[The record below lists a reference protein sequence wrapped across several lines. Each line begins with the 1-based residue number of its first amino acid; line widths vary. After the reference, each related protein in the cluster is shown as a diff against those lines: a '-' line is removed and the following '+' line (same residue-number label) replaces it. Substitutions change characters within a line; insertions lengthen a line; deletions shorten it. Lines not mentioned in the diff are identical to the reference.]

1 MSIFEWSSVFWQEP
15 RGGRVIWTLRLGEGT
30 GQRLKELKWH
40 ADSVILL
47 QKALLYPHTILGTSC
62 RGGGVELPVLP
73 TVRLCL
79 TFCFSCQCVIQ
90 FTWSL
95 STNSFF
101 RSWIA
106 CRPRLATQPSICWC
120 KPSTRKLS
128 NNCKCLWHSDCAVL
142 TYSAVFHFISSKVTP
157 IMKWVLMILN

>member
-62 RGGGVELPVLP
+62 RGGWTPSAADSQTVSDVLFQLSVCDPVHVVALDKFVLSQLNRMQ
-73 TVRLCL
+73 TTLGDAAFNLLMQTIDSEIVQQLQMFMTQWLRCVDLFRCL
-79 TFCFSCQCVIQ
+79 
-90 FTWSL
+90 
-95 STNSFF
+95 SFYF
-101 RSWIA
+101 
-106 CRPRLATQPSICWC
+106 
-120 KPSTRKLS
+120 
-128 NNCKCLWHSDCAVL
+128 
-142 TYSAVFHFISSKVTP
+142 
-157 IMKWVLMILN
+157 